1 MRARAAARARAGT
14 PVAHASGRCKVRP
27 RPHAGTVTAVAKVDL
42 DKPLI
47 PLDAADGT
55 AAVVTEIFNKN
66 QELLCRTTAYWN
78 IKRA

>member
-1 MRARAAARARAGT
+1 M
-14 PVAHASGRCKVRP
+14 AHVNGYNKLWP
-27 RPHAGTVTAVAKVDL
+27 RMHAGTVTAVAKVDL

-55 AAVVTEIFNKN
+55 AAVVTEIFNTN

-78 IKRA
+78 IKRV